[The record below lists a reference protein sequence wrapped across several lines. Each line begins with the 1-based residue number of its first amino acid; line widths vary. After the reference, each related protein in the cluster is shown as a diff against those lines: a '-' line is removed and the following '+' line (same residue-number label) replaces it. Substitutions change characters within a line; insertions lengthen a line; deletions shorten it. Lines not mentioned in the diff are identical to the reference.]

1 MLRVHVEDYSC
12 GITIR
17 VEGKITGEGVEE
29 LERCCDEA
37 LARTEPC
44 ALIIELDEVMYVDAK
59 GEALLQ
65 RMHRAGVVLHG
76 RGLHSRYLVER
87 LLA

>member
-1 MLRVHVEDYSC
+1 MLRVHVDDCSH

-37 LARTEPC
+37 LARGEPC
-44 ALIIELDEVMYVDAK
+44 ALIIELDEVMYVDGR

-65 RMHRAGVVLHG
+65 RMHKAGVVLQG